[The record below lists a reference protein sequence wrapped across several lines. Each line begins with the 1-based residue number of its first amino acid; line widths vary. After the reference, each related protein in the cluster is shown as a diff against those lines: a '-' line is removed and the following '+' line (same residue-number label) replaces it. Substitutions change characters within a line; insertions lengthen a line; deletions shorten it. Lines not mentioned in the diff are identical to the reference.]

1 MTTVARAPTDPPAH
15 LTAGEDAQHP
25 AGGRG
30 DPKARQPELRPYL
43 RQQLGTACAEVRQA
57 LRELGRD
64 GLAEGLHDAEIVE
77 VLAAQARLLD
87 KALASG
93 YVDEVELGGV
103 RVDRGSGPA
112 ERIAYLVQ
120 AARDR
125 LAFGRGWLAAGLT
138 PPWRHALEPGTAAAA
153 MARDAIWLERLLHG
167 RGVPEGWTGQ
177 DTLRW
182 LASERERVAHQQ
194 TGASD
199 PASAERLGWVG
210 ALLAEAERDAV
221 QRHRATRSG
230 PPAKANRPA
239 EDRRPDRKRGND
251 AV

>member
-1 MTTVARAPTDPPAH
+1 MTSLARPPTDRAARPADAEPP
-15 LTAGEDAQHP
+15 QRP
-25 AGGRG
+25 QS
-30 DPKARQPELRPYL
+30 DPRDRATRQPMRPYL
-43 RQQLGTACAEVRQA
+43 RQQWRRACAEVRQA
-57 LRELGRD
+57 LREIGRD
-64 GLAEGLHDAEIVE
+64 GLAEGLCDGEIIE

-112 ERIAYLVQ
+112 QKIAYVVQ

-138 PPWRHALEPGTAAAA
+138 PPWRQAGDPDAAAA
-153 MARDAIWLERLLHG
+153 MARAAVFWLARLLDG
-167 RGVPEGWTGQ
+167 VGVPDGWTSQ

-182 LASERERVAHQQ
+182 LVSEREHVARKQAS
-194 TGASD
+194 ASD
-199 PASAERLGWVG
+199 LRQVERLGWLG

-221 QRHRATRSG
+221 RRHRTTR
-230 PPAKANRPA
+230 PHRVADPHRPA
-239 EDRRPDRKRGND
+239 GERRPDSKRGND
-251 AV
+251 AT